1 MNDVAGNGAKQLKVL
16 IADDHRMILEM
27 FSMFLTSVAGM
38 SVTTAESFDEG
49 AQLIQQDGP
58 FDVVLLDLNMP
69 GMNGVTGLRRAIRLN
84 GGKPVAIITGSPS
97 PKMLEEIMNS
107 GAAGIILKTTPA
119 RSLANAIRFIQSG
132 ETYMPMELMRA
143 QAEPNRTAKN
153 GQLSDKEAQVLN
165 FLAEGKPNKAI
176 ANEMQLAEPTVK
188 MHVTA
193 ICRKLGAANRTQAVV
208 MARDMGLV

>member
-1 MNDVAGNGAKQLKVL
+1 MTVSVAKELNVL
-16 IADDHRMILEM
+16 VADDHRMILEM
-27 FSMFLTSVAGM
+27 FSMYLSSIAGM
-38 SVTTAESFDEG
+38 SVTTAETFDEAG
-49 AQLIQQDGP
+49 QIIQNQGP

-69 GMNGVTGLRRAIRLN
+69 GMNGVVGLRRAIRLN
-84 GGKPVAIITGSPS
+84 GGKPVAIITGNPT
-97 PKMLEEIMNS
+97 PKMIEEIMNS

-132 ETYMPMELMRA
+132 EIYMPMELMRA
-143 QAEPNRTAKN
+143 QSEPNRAAKN
-153 GQLSDKEAQVLN
+153 GQLSEKEAQVLG

-176 ANEMQLAEPTVK
+176 AKELQLAEPTVK

-193 ICRKLGAANRTQAVV
+193 ICRKLGATNRTQAVV

>member
-1 MNDVAGNGAKQLKVL
+1 MYL
-16 IADDHRMILEM
+16 
-27 FSMFLTSVAGM
+27 SSVAGM
-38 SVTTAESFDEG
+38 QVTTAETFDEAG
-49 AQLIQQDGP
+49 QIIQQDGP

-69 GMNGVTGLRRAIRLN
+69 GMNGVVGLRRAIRLN
-84 GGKPVAIITGSPS
+84 AGNPVAIITGNPT
-97 PKMLEEIMNS
+97 PKMIEEIMNS

-132 ETYMPMELMRA
+132 EIYMPMELMRT
-143 QAEPNRTAKN
+143 QAEPNRAAKN
-153 GQLSDKEAQVLN
+153 GQLSEKEAQVLG

-176 ANEMQLAEPTVK
+176 AKELQLAEPTVK

-193 ICRKLGAANRTQAVV
+193 ICRKLGATNRTQAVV

>member
-1 MNDVAGNGAKQLKVL
+1 MIEMATTGAHQLKIL

-27 FSMFLTSVAGM
+27 FSMYLSNVAGM
-38 SVTTAESFDEG
+38 HVTTAETFDEA
-49 AQLIQQDGP
+49 AQLIQHDGP

-69 GMNGVTGLRRAIRLN
+69 GMSGVTGLRRGIRLN
-84 GGKPVAIITGSPS
+84 GGKPVAIITGSPT

-132 ETYMPMELMRA
+132 EIYMPMELLRA
-143 QAEPNRTAKN
+143 QAEPNRSAKN
-153 GQLSDKEAQVLN
+153 GQLSEKEALVLS

-176 ANEMQLAEPTVK
+176 ASELQLAEPTVK

-193 ICRKLGAANRTQAVV
+193 ICRKLGASNRTQAVI